1 MVETKEAKIFDEYEV
16 DCNTC
21 ECYWDSSCDG
31 VKCSKAGEES
41 RKCTSYKAVRKI
53 DVVERVLELESNIKS
68 LNTHHLLTG
77 VIIIIHLLTHLLF
90 E

>member
-1 MVETKEAKIFDEYEV
+1 MVETKEAKIFEEYEV

-53 DVVERVLELESNIKS
+53 DVVERVLELESSIKS
-68 LNTHHLLTG
+68 VDKDYWTIGILFMLHLVG
-77 VIIIIHLLTHLLF
+77 HLIF
-90 E
+90 G

>member
-53 DVVERVLELESNIKS
+53 DVVERVLELESSIKS
-68 LNTHHLLTG
+68 VDKNYWVIAILFMLHLVG
-77 VIIIIHLLTHLLF
+77 HLIF
-90 E
+90 G